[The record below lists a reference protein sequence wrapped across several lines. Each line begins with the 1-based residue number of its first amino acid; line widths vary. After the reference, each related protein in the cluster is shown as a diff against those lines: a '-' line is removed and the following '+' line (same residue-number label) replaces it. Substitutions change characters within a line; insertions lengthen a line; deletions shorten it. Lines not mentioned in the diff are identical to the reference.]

1 LTPRQF
7 GSASGSASGSGAA
20 SGAGNGAAM
29 APAKRERA
37 MMTAK
42 KRIESEVCVPE
53 KEDFVLKVVVTLQKA
68 EAIGMNEVDTEGK
81 TLFMPSLAAH
91 GEIKTDGYDRN
102 NSLKPQFDR
111 SRCLPLSRS

>member
-1 LTPRQF
+1 LVPRQL
-7 GSASGSASGSGAA
+7 GSASGSASGSGTA

-53 KEDFVLKVVVTLQKA
+53 KDDFVLKVVVTLEKA
-68 EAIGMNEVDTEGK
+68 EAIEMNEVDTEGE

-91 GEIKTDGYDRN
+91 RELRPTDMTGI
-102 NSLKPQFDR
+102 LH
-111 SRCLPLSRS
+111 